1 MTLTQFGGLF
11 VVYGI
16 SLAFILILI
25 YQEFR
30 RVRFNFNIFF
40 SLLYLLTFYFGFPL
54 TSVLVF
60 QFDVEI
66 VPVDSLLHAML
77 ASGCFYA
84 IYYVAYKT
92 RLTYKT
98 RSDNE
103 AHIGHCA
110 HRDPLKPGTLMM
122 TSPRKPLFTM
132 NRVET
137 NLAWLLLAGIAIVTV
152 GLFFMQNGFLLF
164 KLQSYNQIFSSKVS
178 GVALKRFFYFFIPA
192 MLVVFFLKPT
202 KARWL
207 CFLVG
212 TVGFGILTYVIVGG
226 TRANII
232 IAFAL
237 FLFIGIVRGWITLWM
252 LFAAGMMGVVGMFWL
267 ALKRYGLEVSG
278 AEAFYTFLYLTRDTF
293 SPWENLAL
301 LLDNYSKIDFQGL
314 APIIRDFYVFIPNW
328 VWPDRPNLVWNTA
341 NYFTWD
347 VLNNHSGLAISPTLI
362 GSLVVMG
369 GVFFIPLGAIVVGF
383 LIKWFDWIYEAGKQE
398 SNRYKAAILQAFCFG
413 AIFNMIV
420 LAREGVDSFVSRVV
434 FFCIIFGLCLV
445 AAKLLYWLFESA
457 GLIRKLV
464 VNNLAVSRKTS
475 VLLDVRKENGVE

>member
-1 MTLTQFGGLF
+1 MTLIQFGGLF
-11 VVYGI
+11 VVYVI
-16 SLAFILILI
+16 SVAFILTLT
-25 YQEFR
+25 YQEFQ
-30 RVRFNFNIFF
+30 RVRFNFNVFF

-54 TSVLVF
+54 TSLLVF
-60 QFDVEI
+60 QFNVEV

-92 RLTYKT
+92 RLTYKI
-98 RSDNE
+98 RSDDNIKSE
-103 AHIGHCA
+103 
-110 HRDPLKPGTLMM
+110 TL
-122 TSPRKPLFTM
+122 TVTAPRKPLFTM

-137 NLAWLLLAGIAIVTV
+137 NLTWLLLAGIAIVTV
-152 GLFFMQNGFLLF
+152 GSFFMQNGFLLF
-164 KLQSYNQIFSSKVS
+164 KLQSYSQIFSSQVS

-202 KARWL
+202 KVRWL

-212 TVGFGILTYVIVGG
+212 TVGFGVLTYVIVGG

-252 LFAAGMMGVVGMFWL
+252 LFTAGAMGVVGMFWL
-267 ALKRYGLEVSG
+267 ALKRYSLDVSG

-314 APIIRDFYVFIPNW
+314 VPIIRDFYVFIPGW

-347 VLNNHSGLAISPTLI
+347 VLDNHSGLAISPTLI

-369 GVFFIPLGAIVVGF
+369 GVFFIPLGAIAVGF
-383 LIKWFDWIYEAGKQE
+383 IIKWFDWIYEAGKQE

-434 FFCIIFGLCLV
+434 FFCLVFGLCLV
-445 AAKLLYWLFESA
+445 VAKLLYWLFESA
-457 GLIRKLV
+457 GLIRKFT
-464 VNNLAVSRKTS
+464 VNNLAASRKTS
-475 VLLDVRKENGVE
+475 VILDVRKKNGIE